1 MASTGSASTIASVS
15 RFAAV
20 RPDTTPDA
28 GRPASTSIRYWSAP
42 PIAPPP
48 GATLASA
55 LPASCEAIT
64 GCQRALRNDSSCSA
78 HRQNSAAPCSA
89 AIASSQAGDSRSI

>member
-1 MASTGSASTIASVS
+1 MASTGSASTIARVS

-20 RPDTTPDA
+20 RPDTTPGA
-28 GRPASTSIRYWSAP
+28 GRPASTSIRYWSAA

-48 GATLASA
+48 GAILARA

-64 GCQRALRNDSSCSA
+64 GCQRALRNDSSWSA
-78 HRQNSAAPCSA
+78 HRQNSAAPWRA
-89 AIASSQAGDSRSI
+89 AIASNEPTDSRSI